1 MPIRHVFVALVAVLG
16 LVHQAGA
23 QPSAS
28 AGTIRGS
35 VADPSGA
42 VLVRASIDLLSGAG
56 TSRATLSDG
65 DGNYAFDGVPPGRY
79 RVIASY
85 PGLAPLIKEDVD
97 VAGGQVLDLP
107 LALDVGRTESVVMV
121 TASTRP
127 QEVRDV
133 QASAQV
139 VTSEDL
145 RAYAG
150 NSVTEGLKLAA
161 GVDARSSGA
170 NSSISI
176 RGFTASGGSSVLV
189 LADGL
194 RRTGKYGSTNLNLFE
209 LEDVDRVEVIRGPM
223 SALYGADA
231 TGGVVNV

>member
-1 MPIRHVFVALVAVLG
+1 
-16 LVHQAGA
+16 
-23 QPSAS
+23 
-28 AGTIRGS
+28 
-35 VADPSGA
+35 
-42 VLVRASIDLLSGAG
+42 
-56 TSRATLSDG
+56 
-65 DGNYAFDGVPPGRY
+65 
-79 RVIASY
+79 
-85 PGLAPLIKEDVD
+85 
-97 VAGGQVLDLP
+97 
-107 LALDVGRTESVVMV
+107 MV

-127 QEVRDV
+127 QEVRYV

-150 NSVTEGLKLAA
+150 NSVTEGLKLVA

-194 RRTGKYGSTNLNLFE
+194 RRTAKYGSTNLNLFE

-231 TGGVVNV
+231 TGGVVNVISRPIRRGDRPTGSVRMQAGGMTDGQRATFVEGASLEFGTGAAGHRVSIEQRNRDLFRFDEATPTADLSKVNETFIGYQGEAALAGFRLSLIHI